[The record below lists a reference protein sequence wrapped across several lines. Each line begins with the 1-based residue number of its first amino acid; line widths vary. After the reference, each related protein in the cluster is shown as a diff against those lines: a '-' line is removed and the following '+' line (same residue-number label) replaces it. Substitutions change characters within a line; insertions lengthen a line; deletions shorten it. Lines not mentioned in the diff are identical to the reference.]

1 MEAGKFVCLFLCLAL
16 SGCLCLCFCLAL
28 GGLKLGNLF
37 VCVCVFVFVLVLG
50 GWKLG
55 SLFVFVFVL
64 VFVFLFGV
72 GWMEAGKFVG
82 SCQERES
89 EQPLC
94 FSREGQSWKMTQK

>member
-1 MEAGKFVCLFLCLAL
+1 MEAGKFVCLCLCLCLAL

-55 SLFVFVFVL
+55 SLFVFVFVKL
-64 VFVFLFGV
+64 GSLWAVARKESLSSLCAFPEKARV
-72 GWMEAGKFVG
+72 GK
-82 SCQERES
+82 
-89 EQPLC
+89 
-94 FSREGQSWKMTQK
+94 